1 MSQKKITNTKH
12 NFLKRA
18 YICKNDIHRSD
29 LFYITVGAHG
39 SNYPQKGKLRLI
51 FFNLKVMFMIHL
63 KRDTEKLKVKIRQR
77 YKKRSRNKNVQKE
90 AKENSGKKH

>member
-1 MSQKKITNTKH
+1 
-12 NFLKRA
+12 
-18 YICKNDIHRSD
+18 
-29 LFYITVGAHG
+29 
-39 SNYPQKGKLRLI
+39 
-51 FFNLKVMFMIHL
+51 MIHL